1 MLIKMSEK
9 LLNVQEVCQYLGIS
23 EVDLRQLVDRG
34 EIPAYRLGGTI
45 LRFRKDQIDQIKA
58 RGVPKI
64 IRLEEE
70 SLSSAADSR
79 MEKLKDFL
87 YFNDFYIISAII
99 VIVLLV
105 VIFFY

>member
-1 MLIKMSEK
+1 MSEK

-23 EVDLRQLVDRG
+23 EGDLRQLVDRG

-45 LRFRKDQIDQIKA
+45 LRFRKDQIDKIKA
-58 RGVPKI
+58 DGVPKI
-64 IRLEEE
+64 IKLEEE
-70 SLSSAADSR
+70 SLSNAAESR